1 MQKVCRRA
9 LTAVRPYL
17 TYLEGCSE
25 WHPPPSMRRR
35 AQMKKGIGAD
45 EWERVEGAAGSA
57 FCAHLLE
64 RLDVSAGRLSFIG

>member
-1 MQKVCRRA
+1 
-9 LTAVRPYL
+9 
-17 TYLEGCSE
+17 
-25 WHPPPSMRRR
+25 
-35 AQMKKGIGAD
+35 MKKGIGAD